1 MGAGG
6 RKRRVPPQNPQQA
19 SGFSNYRIPAVKHK
33 N

>member
-1 MGAGG
+1 VGEGG

-19 SGFSNYRIPAVKHK
+19 SSFNNYWIPTVKHK